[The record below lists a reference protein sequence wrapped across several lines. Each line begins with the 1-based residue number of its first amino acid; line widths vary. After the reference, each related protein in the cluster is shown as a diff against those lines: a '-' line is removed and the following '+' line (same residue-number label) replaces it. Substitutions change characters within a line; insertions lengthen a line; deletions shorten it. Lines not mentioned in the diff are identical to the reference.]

1 MKGGI
6 VVNQDGN
13 RHLVVRTYS
22 HARRGKMVGL
32 LGLDEQAGEAR
43 RYPLPTSP
51 SDSVSLLRDSSG
63 GGSGSLMRLLI
74 ANRQAQE
81 SGAGGLSLRCNTD
94 FKPFQFRPL
103 VKFQGEAGG
112 NLLIA
117 DETGLGKTVE
127 SGYILAEEYAAGR
140 ANRVLLMVKARTKR
154 KWIKEMRK
162 FFGLIF
168 QEAGHKRITECV
180 NDPSKTFHLICT
192 HDVGRNTPGW
202 WNDLEGNLD
211 VLVIDEVHRHIN
223 PNSTLRRPMAEA
235 LADVSDSILGLTAT
249 PVRLNAEDLFRILEL
264 VCPGLTEGLD
274 LGDELELLALTNTLS
289 SALEAEDRG
298 ECVRLCGE
306 LTRIVSNEVS
316 SDSRYPT
323 DLITA
328 DPPWD
333 PARIYESVRFLR
345 GLPSISPHITRARG
359 RDPEIDEYTPRL
371 PPTDHWIQ
379 PHGEEEGI
387 IAEIDELL
395 RREFC
400 HIHRQQLASCRP
412 AMLQLMLNGSS
423 GLRRFHENV
432 ATLTRFNRPADRDV
446 AGPVEAECADIAMRL
461 RTMRGDDDA
470 KFDEL
475 ARLLEELRE
484 DPTVTRAVMFTHFI
498 PTYSYLRNRLEALP
512 MFRSG
517 VRLICAGPNDDDETL
532 EGVNSRLEREEGF
545 AVLLTTDKM
554 SESVDLHAA
563 NCVINYDLPYNPQDL
578 QQRIGRVDRIIQKAD
593 VIHVHNFA
601 VHGTVDEVIMDRIV
615 ERSRIFE
622 AVVGGME
629 AVAEDME
636 GLGARRG
643 EVDEVIGRIQGQLDE
658 SALMEGDAF
667 RFVDRVFDER
677 IRESRISQSPFM
689 SREHLVVLEA
699 FERLRP
705 GAGHSWDPASS
716 TLSLA
721 VDYALADAIKQILG
735 DAHEIGPEM
744 MSELIEASKSGVL
757 RIRFG
762 GSDATVGP
770 AHPFNRW
777 ITGMLSA
784 IEGIEGTS
792 VEEASMDPAGTLSL
806 VRVSGSRVT
815 ESVWLSSD
823 DRGVEDWMGAIE
835 ALEADG
841 SVASSDLTPGGLE
854 GEDSIVALVDR
865 DMAEHQRLHG
875 ARIRRLYAKMRWLED
890 NPGIP
895 EAEEKIER
903 TRQRIARLEDEPAP
917 PAASVELVHQFRALG
932 T

>member
-1 MKGGI
+1 MKGRI
-6 VVNQDGN
+6 VVDEDGS
-13 RHLVVRTYS
+13 RHLVVRATPN
-22 HARRGKMVGL
+22 ARRGKMVGL
-32 LGLDEQAGEAR
+32 LRLDGQTGGGGQ
-43 RYPLPTSP
+43 YPLPYSP
-51 SDSVSLLRDSSG
+51 LDSVSLLRNPSG

-81 SGAGGLSLRCNTD
+81 SGAGGLSLRCNTK

-168 QEAGHKRITECV
+168 QEAGHKRITECI

-192 HDVGRNTPGW
+192 HDVGKKTPGW
-202 WNDLEGNLD
+202 WNDLDGNLD

-264 VCPGLTEGLD
+264 VCPGLTERLD
-274 LGDELELLALTNTLS
+274 LEEELELLALTNTLS
-289 SALEAEDRG
+289 RALEAENRD

-306 LTRIVSNEVS
+306 LTRIVSDEVS

-323 DLITA
+323 DLISA

-333 PARIYESVRFLR
+333 PARIHESVRFLR
-345 GLPSISPHITRARG
+345 GLSSISPHITRARG
-359 RDPEIDEYTPRL
+359 RDPEIEEYTPRL
-371 PPTDHWIQ
+371 PPTNHWIQ
-379 PHGEEEGI
+379 PRGDEEDL

-395 RREFC
+395 RREFS
-400 HIHRQQLASCRP
+400 HIHRQQLASCVP
-412 AMLQLMLNGSS
+412 AMLKLMLNASS
-423 GLRRFHENV
+423 GLRRFYREV
-432 ATLTRFNRPADRDV
+432 ASLHRFRRPADRII
-446 AGPVEAECADIAMRL
+446 AGPVERECADIAGRMRA
-461 RTMRGDDDA
+461 MRGDEDT

-484 DPTVTRAVMFTHFI
+484 DPTVTRAVIFTHFK
-498 PTYSYLRNRLEALP
+498 PTYSYLKNRLEVSP

-517 VRLICAGPNDDDETL
+517 VRLICAGPNDTDETL
-532 EGVNSRLEREEGF
+532 EGVNDRLKEEEGF
-545 AVLLTTDKM
+545 AVLLTTDRM
-554 SESVDLHAA
+554 SESVDLDAA

-578 QQRIGRVDRIIQKAD
+578 QQRIGRVDRIIQEAD

-601 VHGTVDEVIMDRIV
+601 VHGTVDEVIMERIV

-629 AVAEDME
+629 AVTEDME
-636 GLGARRG
+636 NLGARRG
-643 EVDEVIGRIQGQLDE
+643 EVDEVIGRVQGQIDE
-658 SALMEGDAF
+658 SSLMDGEAF
-667 RFVDRVFDER
+667 RLVDRVFDER
-677 IRESRISQSPFM
+677 IRASRISQSPFL

-705 GAGHSWDPASS
+705 GAGHSWDPTSS

-721 VDYALADAIKQILG
+721 VDHALG
-735 DAHEIGPEM
+735 DAMMQLLGGGEKIGPEM
-744 MSELIEASKSGVL
+744 MSELNDSHKSGVL

-762 GSDATVGP
+762 GSDATMGP
-770 AHPFNRW
+770 SHPFNKW

-792 VEEASMDPAGTLSL
+792 VEECSLDPAGTLSL
-806 VRVSGSRVT
+806 VRVAGSRVT

-835 ALEADG
+835 VLEADG
-841 SVASSDLTPGGLE
+841 TVESSDLTSGGLE
-854 GEDSIVALVDR
+854 DEDSIVALVDR

-875 ARIRRLYAKMRWLED
+875 ARIRRLYARMRWLED
-890 NPGIP
+890 NPGVP
-895 EAEEKIER
+895 EADEKIER
-903 TRQRIARLEDEPAP
+903 IGQMIARLENEPVP
-917 PAASVELVHQFRALG
+917 PAASVELVHQFRALSA
-932 T
+932 